1 MPNNPPPGSEKTAAP
16 VPSMEPGFVRLPD
29 PASLFRTRAVR
40 LSELAIGHRLAPYLT
55 FLAALARIQ
64 ENLAASALPP
74 AALAPEG
81 APLNRSRFVPAEPER
96 ALADAFLA
104 ALAGVAMPEPAA
116 AALRRVRQ
124 SDAASRTAAL
134 KQALATPAPTE
145 ALPEHAL
152 LCAALQIAFSRRAA
166 GLAPET
172 LSPGPAGSC
181 PICASPPL
189 ASLLVRWP
197 GARGARYCGCGLCG
211 CFWLHPRIT
220 CTLCGATQGIEY
232 HGIDGDAGTIKAE
245 SCSSCRRYVKIL
257 HQFKDPA
264 MEPLADDIASLGL
277 DLLMQETGFARGAV
291 NPFLLGY

>member
-29 PASLFRTRAVR
+29 PASLFRARAVR

-181 PICASPPL
+181 PICASPRSPRSSSAGRAPAAPAIAPA
-189 ASLLVRWP
+189 ASADASGSIPASPARSAARPRASTITGSMAMPARSRPRAARPAAATSRSCTSSRIPRWSRSP
-197 GARGARYCGCGLCG
+197 TTS
-211 CFWLHPRIT
+211 PP
-220 CTLCGATQGIEY
+220 
-232 HGIDGDAGTIKAE
+232 
-245 SCSSCRRYVKIL
+245 S
-257 HQFKDPA
+257 
-264 MEPLADDIASLGL
+264 AS
-277 DLLMQETGFARGAV
+277 
-291 NPFLLGY
+291 